1 MKTKNIFV
9 LACLVATGMTTSCTD
24 QLEIDQHGVQNY
36 DTYYQ
41 TDEQIEAAVAEC
53 YQQALSMGLG
63 SFTNKALL
71 DGDFWCGGGQ
81 RGDNGAYEQMNEYRF
96 SADLSSILSWF
107 QGYYTAINRCNIVI
121 DNCANN
127 NSAVA
132 NHATA
137 DAKVI
142 RGLMY
147 FELASMW
154 GTVPLVDHV
163 IEASEAAIG
172 NTDMAT
178 LWKFIETD
186 LTDAINSGVLYEK
199 SSVDADDANKWR
211 VSKQFA
217 QALLGK
223 TYLWAGDK
231 AKAAAQF
238 DAVINSG
245 KYALYGGAGR
255 PATEEY
261 QNVIQNRA
269 KYNCESLF
277 ETSQCNDPNN
287 WVFQILGC
295 MLRWRSG
302 NFTNT
307 FMVVND
313 FSTAGVVGEAIDRN
327 YFSFF
332 SGQDYGFYN
341 PSSLLVSAFEEN
353 GDTYRRDQTMKH
365 VDWIQANLGLI
376 LSGNLYGVE
385 DYLMWKWRAG
395 VDTQNWGGYGPMSYT
410 NNYRWMRLAEVYLLA
425 AEANLES
432 NPAKAAEYVNVVRS
446 RAQLAP
452 KASVTLHDIQL
463 EKQCELCGEGV
474 RYQDIQRW
482 GIAKDLLA
490 KMGEKIPTRSANG
503 IAWDTKAN
511 NDASRYGYKTGKH
524 ELLPFPFKEVQM
536 NSNLKQNPG
545 WD

>member
-1 MKTKNIFV
+1 M
-9 LACLVATGMTTSCTD
+9 ACLVASGVATSCTD
-24 QLEIDQHGVQNY
+24 LLEIDQHGVQNY

-41 TDEQIEAAVAEC
+41 TDEQIEAAVTEC
-53 YQQALSMGLG
+53 YQQALNMGLG

-81 RGDNGAYEQMNEYRF
+81 RGDNGGFEQMNEYRF
-96 SADLSSILSWF
+96 SADLGSILSWF
-107 QGYYTAINRCNIVI
+107 QGYYTAINRCNIVL
-121 DNCANN
+121 DKCSENGSSVAKRACAE
-127 NSAVA
+127 AR
-132 NHATA
+132 
-137 DAKVI
+137 VI

-154 GTVPLVDHV
+154 GTVPMVDHV
-163 IEASEAAIG
+163 IEASEAGIG

-178 LWKFIETD
+178 LWKFIEDD
-186 LTDAINSGVLYEK
+186 LNAAISSGVLFEK
-199 SSVDADDANKWR
+199 SGVDDTSADKWR

-223 TYLWAGDK
+223 AYLWAGNKVDA
-231 AKAAAQF
+231 AKCF
-238 DAVINSG
+238 DDVILSK
-245 KYALYGGAGR
+245 KYALYGEEGR

-269 KYNCESLF
+269 KFNCESLF
-277 ETSQCNDPNN
+277 ESSQGNDPNN
-287 WVFQILGC
+287 WGFTTAGC

-307 FMVVND
+307 WMVVNSMD
-313 FSTAGVVGEAIDRN
+313 MNAVGPAIDTN
-327 YFSFF
+327 YWSYF

-341 PSSLLVSAFEEN
+341 PTGALVAAFDAN
-353 GDTYRRDQTMKH
+353 GDTYRKEQTIKS
-365 VDWIQANLGLI
+365 VDWVCQNLGFV

-395 VDTQNWGGYGPMSYT
+395 VDTQNWGGYGAMSYT

-432 NPAKAAEYVNVVRS
+432 DPTKAANYLNKVRR
-446 RAQLAP
+446 RAKLAD
-452 KASVTLHDIQL
+452 KGNITLADIQL

-474 RYQDIQRW
+474 RFQDIQRW
-482 GIAKDLLA
+482 GLGGQLLS
-490 KMGEKIPTRSANG
+490 KMGEKIPTRSAAG

-511 NDASRYGYKTGKH
+511 NDPSKYGYKTGKH
-524 ELLPFPFKEVQM
+524 ELLPMPFKEIQM
-536 NSNLKQNPG
+536 NKNLKQNPG